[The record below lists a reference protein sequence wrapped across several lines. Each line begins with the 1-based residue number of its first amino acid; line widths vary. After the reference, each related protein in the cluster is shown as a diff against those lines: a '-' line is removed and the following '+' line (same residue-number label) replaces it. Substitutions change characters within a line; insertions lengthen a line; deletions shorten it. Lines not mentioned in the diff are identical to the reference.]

1 VLDFSKRNS
10 YSEFNVQARTVT
22 FGRGVGLVG
31 SKKEDIICKTS
42 SLMHSR
48 GYENTKLSDILSEA
62 GIGKGQFYHY
72 FTSKRDLANSVID
85 YLISDMNRHIFEKI
99 LDKDMPPKVKLNQML
114 DEICYMQ
121 AETEGK
127 RGCPI
132 GNLAIEI
139 SEHDPMFREKISSFF
154 DQWEEKIKKTLDEMK
169 QQGELDPQTDTL
181 KMARAM
187 VAMIEGAILRMK
199 SKQDVQ
205 VLRDIIDVLRKE
217 YQLNQM

>member
-1 VLDFSKRNS
+1 
-10 YSEFNVQARTVT
+10 
-22 FGRGVGLVG
+22 VG

-48 GYENTKLSDILSEA
+48 GYENTKLSDILNEA
-62 GIGKGQFYHY
+62 NIGKGQFYHY
-72 FTSKRDLANSVID
+72 FASKRDLANSVID
-85 YLISDMNRHIFEKI
+85 YLISDMNHHLFEKV
-99 LDKDMPPKVKLNQML
+99 LDEDMPPKVKLNQML
-114 DEICYMQ
+114 DEICHMQ

-139 SEHDPMFREKISSFF
+139 SEHDPLFREKISSFF
-154 DQWEEKIKKTLDEMK
+154 DQWEEKIKYTLDEMK

-181 KMARAM
+181 KQARSM

-205 VLRDIIDVLRKE
+205 VLRDSIDVLRKE
-217 YQLNQM
+217 YQLIHA

>member
-1 VLDFSKRNS
+1 M
-10 YSEFNVQARTVT
+10 
-22 FGRGVGLVG
+22 G

-62 GIGKGQFYHY
+62 DIGKGQFYHY

-85 YLISDMNRHIFEKI
+85 YLISDMNHHLFEKI
-99 LDKDMPPKVKLNQML
+99 LDIEMPPKAKLNQML
-114 DEICYMQ
+114 DEICNMQ

-139 SEHDPMFREKISSFF
+139 SEHDPMFREKISSFL
-154 DQWEEKIKKTLDEMK
+154 DQWEEKVKHTLDQMK
-169 QQGELDPQTDTL
+169 QQGEFDPQADTL
-181 KMARAM
+181 KQARSM

-205 VLRDIIDVLRKE
+205 VLRDIIDVLKKE
-217 YQLNQM
+217 YQLKQA

>member
-1 VLDFSKRNS
+1 M
-10 YSEFNVQARTVT
+10 
-22 FGRGVGLVG
+22 G

-62 GIGKGQFYHY
+62 DIGKGQFYYY

-85 YLISDMNRHIFEKI
+85 YLISDMNHHLFEKI
-99 LDKDMPPKVKLNQML
+99 LDIDMPPKVKLNQML
-114 DEICYMQ
+114 DEICNMQ

-139 SEHDPMFREKISSFF
+139 SEHDPMFRGKISSFL
-154 DQWEEKIKKTLDEMK
+154 DQWEEKVKHTLDEMK
-169 QQGELDPQTDTL
+169 QQGEFDPQTDTL
-181 KMARAM
+181 KQARSM

-205 VLRDIIDVLRKE
+205 VLRDIIDVLKKE
-217 YQLNQM
+217 YQLKQA